1 MARGVASTRKHLIV
15 SFPPIVRPAAAAVLK
30 CGGSGLYSFPLNLL
44 GAALD
49 LRAPSPQKGAA
60 MAPHSTVL
68 TDISLNLALAVIASS
83 TAPLLLL
90 NGDDLTLI
98 AASKSFCR
106 AFQINPAAVQGLALR
121 ELCLLQTA
129 TQPAGHRLFPG

>member
-1 MARGVASTRKHLIV
+1 MHFHRICRVRLSICE
-15 SFPPIVRPAAAAVLK
+15 PP
-30 CGGSGLYSFPLNLL
+30 GL
-44 GAALD
+44 
-49 LRAPSPQKGAA
+49 QKGAA

-83 TAPLLLL
+83 AAPLLLL

-106 AFQINPAAVQGLALR
+106 AFQINPATVAGLSLR
-121 ELCLLQTA
+121 ELG
-129 TQPAGHRLFPG
+129 AGEWDLPQVTS